1 MIQFKKQCG
10 CDVDLFPIWPQIKKL
25 DVCQQW
31 HCVCYLLGLE
41 CCFDHKP
48 ALGALVVF
56 HLQDVMAQV
65 FTSHCHKSLLS
76 LQTRKK

>member
-1 MIQFKKQCG
+1 MIQSKKQYL
-10 CDVDLFPIWPQIKKL
+10 DLFLIWSQMRKL

-31 HCVCYLLGLE
+31 QQGCYLLGLQ

-48 ALGALVVF
+48 ALGALVVL
-56 HLQDVMAQV
+56 HLQDVVAQV
-65 FTSHCHKSLLS
+65 FTRHCHKSLLS